1 MLKRLDVRGVPVA
14 DLRAQ
19 LPKAVLGGDE
29 PIAAVRDILA
39 AVEARGDAA
48 VREYTERFDQV
59 RLDRLRVPPEAV
71 HAALD
76 QVDPAVRAALEA
88 AAAEVEAFQRSTLV
102 PSHTHTAEGV
112 TIRSWRQPVARAGCY
127 VPGGRAIYP
136 STVLMTA
143 VPAKVAGV
151 AEVALCVPPERTT
164 GRVPTVTLAAAAV
177 AGVDEVYSIGGAQ
190 AIGALAFGTES
201 IPAVDVIVGP
211 GNVYVAVAKREVA
224 GRGLVAIPSAFAGPS
239 EVVVIAD
246 ETVPADFAA
255 IDVIVQAEHGPDGL
269 AWLVCW
275 SDSVADAVSAA
286 IERLVEQ
293 APRRAEIL
301 STLDLNGYAVV
312 CDGPAHAVEVANV
325 IAPEH
330 LELLCD
336 AAAAEVSLVRN
347 AGAIFVGPHSPASI
361 GDYAAGPSHTLPT
374 YGSARFSSVLSVD
387 DFTKHMHTVEV
398 SKVGFDRLAPH
409 VEALARAEGFD
420 AHATSITLRQA
431 AR

>member
-1 MLKRLDVRGVPVA
+1 MLKRLDVRGVPIA
-14 DLRAQ
+14 ELRNR
-19 LPKAVLGGDE
+19 LPKPIVAGDE
-29 PIAAVRDILA
+29 PVAAVREILA

-48 VREYTERFDQV
+48 VREYTERFDRV
-59 RLDRLRVPPEAV
+59 RLEQLRVPPEAV
-71 HAALD
+71 RAALD
-76 QVDPAVRAALEA
+76 QIDPTVRAALEA
-88 AAAEVEAFQRSTLV
+88 AAVEIEAFQRSTLV
-102 PSHTHTAEGV
+102 APHNHTADGV

-143 VPAKVAGV
+143 IPAKVAGV
-151 AEVALCVPPERTT
+151 GEVVLCVPPERGT
-164 GRVPTVTLAAAAV
+164 GTVPAVTLAAAAV
-177 AGVDEVYSIGGAQ
+177 AGVDEVYAIGGAQ

-201 IPAVDVIVGP
+201 IRAVDVIVGP

-246 ETVPADFAA
+246 ETVPAEFAA

-275 SDSVADAVSAA
+275 SDPVADAVGAA
-286 IERLVEQ
+286 IERLVET

-312 CDGPAHAVEVANV
+312 CDDAAQAVEVANV

-330 LELLCD
+330 LELLCG
-336 AAAAEVSLVRN
+336 AAVAEVGRVRN
-347 AGAIFVGPHSPASI
+347 AGAIFLGPHAPASV

-374 YGSARFSSVLSVD
+374 DGSARFSSVLSVD
-387 DFTKHMHTVEV
+387 DFTKHMHTIEV
-398 SKVGFDRLAPH
+398 DPAGFERLAPH
-409 VEALARAEGFD
+409 VVALARAEGFD
-420 AHATSITLRQA
+420 AHASSITLRQA

>member
-1 MLKRLDVRGVPVA
+1 MLKRLDVRGVPHRE
-14 DLRAQ
+14 LRAL
-19 LPKAVLGGDE
+19 LPKPAVAGAE

-39 AVEARGDAA
+39 DVEARGDAA
-48 VREYTERFDQV
+48 VRDCTERFDHV
-59 RLDRLRVPPEAV
+59 RLERLRVPDEDL
-71 HAALD
+71 HAALHAIE
-76 QVDPAVRAALEA
+76 PTVRHALEA
-88 AAAEVEAFQRSTLV
+88 AAAAITDFQRSTLV
-102 PSHTHTAEGV
+102 APHRHEAGGV
-112 TIRSWRQPVARAGCY
+112 TVRSWRQPVARAGCY
-127 VPGGRAIYP
+127 VPGGRALYP

-143 VPAKVAGV
+143 IPAKVAGV
-151 AEVALCVPPERTT
+151 AEVALCVPPDRSGT
-164 GRVPTVTLAAAAV
+164 VPAVTLAAAAV
-177 AGVDEVYSIGGAQ
+177 AGVDEVYAIGGAQ

-201 IPAVDVIVGP
+201 IRPVDVIVGP
-211 GNVYVAVAKREVA
+211 GNVYVAIAKREVA

-275 SDSVADAVSAA
+275 SDAVADSVSAA
-286 IERLVEQ
+286 IDRLVEH

-312 CDGPAHAVEVANV
+312 CDDAAHAVEVANV

-336 AAAAEVSLVRN
+336 AAIAEAGRVRN
-347 AGAIFVGPHSPASI
+347 AGAIFLGPNSPASI

-374 YGSARFSSVLSVD
+374 DGSARFSSVLSVD
-387 DFTKHMHTVEV
+387 DFTKHMHTIEV
-398 SKVGFDRLAPH
+398 APAGFERLAPH
-409 VEALARAEGFD
+409 VVALARAEGFE
-420 AHATSITLRQA
+420 AHASSITLRQA